1 MKGFIMAY
9 KANLE
14 RLMISKRQDT
24 LFDRWSQ
31 ITLKDVLEITAH
43 KIEIY
48 GEDAFLELTT
58 EPYDDTIRAY
68 IFKMVPETDD
78 EMATR
83 IVQELKWEKEHKDRE
98 DKKDAE
104 EYARLKAKFENK

>member
-1 MKGFIMAY
+1 MVF

-14 RLMISKRQDT
+14 RRMVSKMQDT
-24 LFDRWSQ
+24 LVDRWSQ
-31 ITLKDVLEITAH
+31 PSLKEILEITAR
-43 KIEIY
+43 KIEMY

-58 EPYDDTIRAY
+58 EQYDDTVRAY
-68 IFKMVPETDD
+68 IFKMIPETDE
-78 EMATR
+78 EMTTR
-83 IVQELKWEKEHKDRE
+83 IKQELKWEKEHKDRE